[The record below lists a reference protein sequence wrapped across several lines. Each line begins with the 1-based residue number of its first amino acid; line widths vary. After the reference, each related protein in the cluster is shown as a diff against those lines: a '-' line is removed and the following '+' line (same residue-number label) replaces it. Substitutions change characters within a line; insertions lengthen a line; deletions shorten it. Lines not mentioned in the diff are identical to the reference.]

1 MLVLLQIIVCA
12 RSLSPKQVY
21 ELLTSWSELSEGLG
35 KSVENNRFVLS
46 MTTSS
51 RVRFTPAG
59 TNAYKYYLRTV
70 DNILTLTNV
79 S

>member
-1 MLVLLQIIVCA
+1 MLALLPVAICA
-12 RSLSPKQVY
+12 RSLSTEQVY
-21 ELLTSWSELSEGLG
+21 KLLTSWSELSEGLG
-35 KSVENNRFVLS
+35 KSVESNRFVLS

-51 RVRFTPAG
+51 RVRFAPVG
-59 TNAYKYYLRTV
+59 TDAYKYYLRTV

>member
-1 MLVLLQIIVCA
+1 MLALLPITVCA
-12 RSLSPKQVY
+12 RSLSTEQVY
-21 ELLTSWSELSEGLG
+21 KLLTSWSELSEGLG
-35 KSVENNRFVLS
+35 KSVESNRFVLS

-51 RVRFTPAG
+51 RVRFTPVD
-59 TNAYKYYLRTV
+59 NNEYKYYLRTV